1 MPAVALA
8 VSLKTIWL
16 HGGGGDALIVLGDEW
31 NGLALDFISNTYAN
45 RVAANQ
51 AETLLG
57 SGPGTAETGVGLSFT
72 DNSYALGT
80 A

>member
-1 MPAVALA
+1 MKVARGIATPIIPLMGGGSGNAVA
-8 VSLKTIWL
+8 
-16 HGGGGDALIVLGDEW
+16 VLGNEW